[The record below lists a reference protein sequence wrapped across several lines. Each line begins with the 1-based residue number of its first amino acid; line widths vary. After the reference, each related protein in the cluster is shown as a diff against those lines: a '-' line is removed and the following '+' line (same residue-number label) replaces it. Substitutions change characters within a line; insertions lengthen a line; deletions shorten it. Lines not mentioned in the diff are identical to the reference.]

1 MRILKK
7 VFFGLVILT
16 ALAISFVADQQS
28 VSTASASDEVTVA
41 SAIRGA

>member
-16 ALAISFVADQQS
+16 ALAISFVAGHQ
-28 VSTASASDEVTVA
+28 
-41 SAIRGA
+41 

>member
-1 MRILKK
+1 MKK